1 LKIGVRGRIFS
12 PLFLFQI
19 YAKTWA

>member
-1 LKIGVRGRIFS
+1 LKIGVRGGIFS
-12 PLFLFQI
+12 PLSLFQI